1 MLQQVVVVLAC
12 AGEWRH
18 VRSTQCVIGRHMG
31 ELSRGPECRSFG
43 FAAGGGVRAERGEDT
58 LLRES
63 KTTKSVMCMLLEE
76 LRSMTMIRQKKVESG
91 EVRPEFSER
100 RSKV

>member
-1 MLQQVVVVLAC
+1 MLQHDVFVLVC
-12 AGEWRH
+12 TGEWRH

-58 LLRES
+58 LLREC
-63 KTTKSVMCMLLEE
+63 KMTKMKIEDPCMGDNSAQTGTSSVED
-76 LRSMTMIRQKKVESG
+76 I
-91 EVRPEFSER
+91 
-100 RSKV
+100 

>member
-1 MLQQVVVVLAC
+1 MLVC
-12 AGEWRH
+12 IGEWRQVH
-18 VRSTQCVIGRHMG
+18 NTQCVIGRHMG
-31 ELSRGPECRSFG
+31 ELSLGPECRACG
-43 FAAGGGVRAERGEDT
+43 FAAGGGVSAERGEDT

-91 EVRPEFSER
+91 EVQPEFSER
-100 RSKV
+100 TNKV